1 MPTDRETIKAMIR
14 EDRERRRKYFRVYD
28 PVRGD
33 PQGEV
38 VPRSKFEIDGVE
50 YNVPTE
56 MLSDPFVK
64 AFVRYKGASGL
75 LKATGQYDTEENR
88 HLVTENL
95 MNLRLKYDFEFTAAT
110 TIKIQDKETKRAI
123 PLILNE
129 GQRILVGEYERQ
141 RLAGVPIRVL
151 LVKAR
156 QWGGST
162 ATQCYMYWLQ
172 RYWFENWHSCIVAL
186 DQTQAVNIRTM
197 YKNLIAKLPRW
208 SDPVSFKRF
217 EGTELIRIM
226 PERGC
231 RVQIGSAQK
240 PDALRSFD
248 FSLVHMSEVG
258 LWKDT
263 KEARGDDVAMAL
275 YSTVPDVQGT
285 MIVME
290 STAKGVGNYFHRQY
304 LAALDNKKS
313 GTIGIRP
320 VFVAWFVDA
329 RYTRHY
335 LDRYPSTAAFVE
347 TWTDYNWH
355 QWNVQ
360 GATLDGIFWYNHF
373 KKSHHWTDFQ
383 MKSEYPGSAEEAF
396 QTKSGRY
403 FTDDLLSWLHKNV
416 KEPKFIGDIRGDA
429 TVGEKI
435 MDNVR
440 LYPNDA
446 LQTEVLKIW
455 IHPTDNNVEGKK
467 VKNRFVV
474 TVDVGGRGHRADWS
488 VISVFDRISM
498 AGEFGALERAA
509 LWRGHVDPDLLAY
522 KAAQIAH
529 YYDDALL
536 VIESNTYETKN
547 KKSDDAAVSEGDHT
561 YTVLDT
567 LAGIYENLYRRR
579 TAPDNT
585 KDKPTRHIG
594 WHMNKQTKYLAY
606 DDYTV
611 RIREGD
617 YMEYSQDAADEAMWL
632 MNAPGGK
639 IEAMEGTHDDIQD
652 TTAVGCYIAFGGM
665 EPVKI
670 IEDAPRRTPSVRH
683 THTGGESTF

>member
-1 MPTDRETIKAMIR
+1 MTVDREKIKAMLR
-14 EDRERRRKYFRVYD
+14 EDKERRNKYFRTYD
-28 PVRGD
+28 PIRGD
-33 PQGEV
+33 SLGEV
-38 VPRSKFEIDGVE
+38 VPRSPFVIDGKE
-50 YNVPTE
+50 YFVPNE
-56 MLSDPFVK
+56 MLTDPFVK
-64 AFVRYKGASGL
+64 AYIKYKGASGL
-75 LKATGQYDTEENR
+75 LQATGQYDNEDNR
-88 HLVTENL
+88 RVVQENL
-95 MNLRLKYDFEFTAAT
+95 INLRFKYDFEFCCAAT
-110 TIKIQDKETKRAI
+110 LKIQDKETKQMI
-123 PLILNE
+123 TFVLNE
-129 GQRILVGEYERQ
+129 GQRILIGEYERQ

-197 YKNLIAKLPRW
+197 YKNLIAKLPQW

-217 EGTELIRIM
+217 EGTELIRII

-263 KEARGDDVAMAL
+263 QEAKGDDVAMAL
-275 YSTVPDVQGT
+275 YSTVPDVPGT

-313 GTIGIRP
+313 GTTGIRP
-320 VFVAWFVDA
+320 VFVSWFVDV
-329 RYTRHY
+329 RYTRRY
-335 LDRYPSTAAFVE
+335 LNRYQSTEDFVS
-347 TWTDYNWH
+347 TWTDYNWW
-355 QWNVQ
+355 QWEQ

-383 MKSEYPGSAEEAF
+383 MKSEYPTTAEEAF

-403 FTDDLLSWLHKNV
+403 FTDDLLSWLSKNIRQ
-416 KEPKFIGDIRGDA
+416 PKFIGDIRGDA

-435 MDNVR
+435 MDNVK
-440 LYPNDA
+440 LYPNDS

-455 IHPTDNNVEGKK
+455 IYPDDNRPEGKK
-467 VKNRFVV
+467 VKNRFLV
-474 TVDVGGRGHRADWS
+474 TVDVGGRGYRADWS

-536 VIESNTYETKN
+536 VIESNTYESKN

-567 LAGIYENLYRRR
+567 LGGIYENLYRRR
-579 TAPDNT
+579 TAPDN
-585 KDKPTRHIG
+585 KDDKATRHIG

-670 IEDAPRRTPSVRH
+670 IEDAPRRTSSV
-683 THTGGESTF
+683 THAKTGGESQF

>member
-1 MPTDRETIKAMIR
+1 MTAGKANIKEMLRI
-14 EDRERRRKYFRVYD
+14 DRERRKKYFRTYD

-33 PQGEV
+33 ELGEV
-38 VPRSKFEIDGVE
+38 VPRSQFKIDGE
-50 YNVPTE
+50 DYWVPDE
-56 MLSDPFVK
+56 MLRDDFVK
-64 AFVRYKGASGL
+64 AYIKYKSASAL
-75 LKATGQYDTEENR
+75 LVATGQYDNEENR
-88 HLVTENL
+88 RLIVEHL
-95 MNLRLKYDFEFTAAT
+95 MALRLKYDFEFVAAT
-110 TIKIQDKETKRAI
+110 TIKIQDKETKRPI

-129 GQRILVGEYERQ
+129 GQRILIGEYERQ

-172 RYWFENWHSCIVAL
+172 RYWYENWHSCIVAL

-197 YKNLIAKLPRW
+197 YKNLIAKLPPW

-263 KEARGDDVAMAL
+263 QEARGDDVAMAL
-275 YSTVPDVQGT
+275 YSTVPDVPGT

-304 LAALDNKKS
+304 LAALDNKKT

-320 VFVAWFVDA
+320 VFVAWYVDV
-329 RYTRHY
+329 RYTRKY
-335 LDRYPSTAAFVE
+335 TARYQSAAKFVE
-347 TWTDYNWH
+347 TWSDYNWW
-355 QWNVQ
+355 QWEQ
-360 GATLDGIFWYNHF
+360 GATMDGIFWYNHF
-373 KKSHHWTDFQ
+373 KKAHHWTDFQ
-383 MKSEYPGSAEEAF
+383 MKSEYPTTAEEAF

-403 FTDDLLSWLHKNV
+403 FTDDLLSWLHKNIRNPQFV
-416 KEPKFIGDIRGDA
+416 GDIRGDA

-435 MDNVR
+435 MENVR
-440 LYPNDA
+440 LYPMDA
-446 LQTEVLKIW
+446 QTEVLKIW
-455 IHPTDNNVEGKK
+455 IYPTDNAPAGKK
-467 VKNRFVV
+467 VKNRFLV

-529 YYDDALL
+529 FYDDALL

-567 LAGIYENLYRRR
+567 LSGIYENLYRRR
-579 TAPDNT
+579 TTPDNT
-585 KDKPTRHIG
+585 RDKATRHIG

-632 MNAPGGK
+632 MNAPGGR

-652 TTAVGCYIAFGGM
+652 TTAVGNYIAFGGM

-670 IEDAPRRTPSVRH
+670 IEDAPRRTSSVNH
-683 THTGGESTF
+683 AYTGGESTF

>member
-1 MPTDRETIKAMIR
+1 MSIDREKIKAMLR
-14 EDRERRRKYFRVYD
+14 QDKERRQKYFRTYD
-28 PVRGD
+28 PIRGD
-33 PQGEV
+33 ELGEV
-38 VPRSKFEIDGVE
+38 VPRSPFSIDGTE
-50 YNVPTE
+50 YWVPTE
-56 MLSDPFVK
+56 MLSDDFVK
-64 AFVRYKGASGL
+64 AYIKYKGASEL
-75 LKATGQYDTEENR
+75 LRVTGQYDTEENR
-88 HLVTENL
+88 RLIVEHL
-95 MNLRLKYDFEFTAAT
+95 MALRLKYDFEFVAAT
-110 TIKIQDKETKRAI
+110 TIKIQDKETKKPI

-129 GQRILVGEYERQ
+129 GQRILIGEYERQ

-197 YKNLIAKLPRW
+197 YKNLIAKLPPW

-263 KEARGDDVAMAL
+263 QEARGDDVAMAL
-275 YSTVPDVQGT
+275 YSTVPDVPGT

-320 VFVAWFVDA
+320 VFVAWYVDI
-329 RYTRHY
+329 RYTRRY
-335 LDRYPSTAAFVE
+335 LDRYPSTEKFVE
-347 TWTDYNWH
+347 TWSDYNWW
-355 QWNVQ
+355 QWEQ

-373 KKSHHWTDFQ
+373 KKAHHWTDFQ
-383 MKSEYPGSAEEAF
+383 MKSEYPTTAEEAF

-403 FTDDLLSWLHKNV
+403 FTDDLLSWLHRNIRN
-416 KEPKFIGDIRGDA
+416 PKFVGDIRGDA

-435 MDNVR
+435 MENVK
-440 LYPNDA
+440 LYPMDA
-446 LQTEVLKIW
+446 LTEVLKIW
-455 IHPTDNNVEGKK
+455 IYPTDNAPSGKK
-467 VKNRFVV
+467 VKNRFLV

-579 TAPDNT
+579 TTPDNT
-585 KDKPTRHIG
+585 RDKATRHIG

-632 MNAPGGK
+632 MNAPGGR

-652 TTAVGCYIAFGGM
+652 TTAVGNYIAFGGM

-670 IEDAPRRTPSVRH
+670 LEDAPRRTPSVKH
-683 THTGGESTF
+683 SFTGGESSF

>member
-1 MPTDRETIKAMIR
+1 MIR
-14 EDRERRRKYFRVYD
+14 EDKARRNKYFRTYD
-28 PVRGD
+28 PIRGD
-33 PQGEV
+33 ESGEV
-38 VPRSKFEIDGVE
+38 VPRTKLTIAGQDYF
-50 YNVPTE
+50 VPSE
-56 MLSDPFVK
+56 MMSDPFVK
-64 AFVRYKGASGL
+64 AYIKYGGASGL
-75 LKATGQYDTEENR
+75 LRATGQYDTEENR
-88 HLVTENL
+88 QAVTENL
-95 MNLRLKYDFEFTAAT
+95 FTLRLKYDFEFTAAA
-110 TIKIQDKETKRAI
+110 TIKIQDKETKRPI

-208 SDPVSFKRF
+208 SDPITFKRF
-217 EGTELIRIM
+217 EGTELIRII

-263 KEARGDDVAMAL
+263 QEAKGDDVAMAL
-275 YSTVPDVQGT
+275 YSTVPDVPGT

-313 GTIGIRP
+313 GTVGIRP
-320 VFVAWFVDA
+320 VFVAWYVDV
-329 RYTRHY
+329 RYTKRY
-335 LDRYPSTAAFVE
+335 LDRYQNTEQFVS
-347 TWTDYNWH
+347 TWTEYNWW
-355 QWNVQ
+355 QWER
-360 GATLDGIFWYNHF
+360 GATLDGIFWYNNF
-373 KKSHHWTDFQ
+373 KKAHHWTDFQ
-383 MKSEYPGSAEEAF
+383 MKSEYPTTAEEAF

-403 FTDDLLSWLHKNV
+403 FTDDLLSWLHKFI
-416 KEPKFIGDIRGDA
+416 KQPKFIGDIRGDA
-429 TVGEKI
+429 TVGEGV
-435 MDNVR
+435 MDNVK
-440 LYPNDA
+440 LYPNDS
-446 LQTEVLKIW
+446 LQSEVLKIW
-455 IHPTDNNVEGKK
+455 IYPEDNSPDGKI
-467 VKNRFVV
+467 VKNRFIV
-474 TVDVGGRGHRADWS
+474 TVDVGGRGYRADWS

-536 VIESNTYETKN
+536 VIESNTYDTKN

-561 YTVLDT
+561 FTVLDT
-567 LAGIYENLYRRR
+567 LGDIYDNLYRRR
-579 TAPDNT
+579 TAPDKP
-585 KDKPTRHIG
+585 KDRALNKIG
-594 WHMNKQTKYLAY
+594 WHMNKQTKYQAY

-611 RIREGD
+611 RLREGD

-652 TTAVGCYIAFGGM
+652 TTAVACYISFGSM
-665 EPVKI
+665 PAVKI
-670 IEDAPRRTPSVRH
+670 IEDAPRRTSSVKH
-683 THTGGESTF
+683 SGGGESTF

>member
-1 MPTDRETIKAMIR
+1 MISNPDIKAMLR
-14 EDRERRRKYFRVYD
+14 EDKVRRNKYFRTYD
-28 PVRGD
+28 PIRGD
-33 PQGEV
+33 TLGEV
-38 VPRSKFEIDGVE
+38 VPRSKLAIAGKE
-50 YNVPTE
+50 YYVPTE

-64 AFVRYKGASGL
+64 AYLKYGGESEL
-75 LKATGQYDTEENR
+75 LRATGQYDTEENR
-88 HLVTENL
+88 KAVTENL
-95 MNLRLKYDFEFTAAT
+95 FTLRLKYDFEFTAAS
-110 TIKIQDKETKRAI
+110 TIKIQDKETKRPI

-162 ATQCYMYWLQ
+162 ATQCYMFWLQ
-172 RYWFENWHSCIVAL
+172 RYWYDNWHSCIVAL

-217 EGTELIRIM
+217 EGTELIRII

-231 RVQIGSAQK
+231 RVQIGSAQR

-263 KEARGDDVAMAL
+263 QEAKGDDVAMAL
-275 YSTVPDVQGT
+275 YSTVPDVAGT

-313 GTIGIRP
+313 KRIGIQP
-320 VFVAWFVDA
+320 VFVAWYVDV
-329 RYTRHY
+329 RYTKRY
-335 LDRYPSTAAFVE
+335 FDRYSSTEDFVS
-347 TWTDYNWH
+347 TWTEYNWW
-355 QWNVQ
+355 QWEQ
-360 GATLDGIFWYNHF
+360 GATLDGIYWYNNF
-373 KKSHHWTDFQ
+373 KKAHHWTDFQ
-383 MKSEYPGSAEEAF
+383 MKSEYPTTAEEAF

-403 FTDDLLSWLHKNV
+403 FTDDLLSWLKANV
-416 KEPKFIGDIRGDA
+416 REPKFIGDIRGDS
-429 TVGEKI
+429 TVGEGV
-435 MDNVR
+435 MENVR
-440 LYPNDA
+440 LYPNDS
-446 LQTEVLKIW
+446 LQSEVLKIW
-455 IHPTDNNVEGKK
+455 IHPTDNAPIDGKK
-467 VKNRFVV
+467 VKNRFLV
-474 TVDVGGRGHRADWS
+474 TVDVGGRGYRADWS

-536 VIESNTYETKN
+536 VIESNTYDTKN

-567 LAGIYENLYRRR
+567 LGGIYDNLYRRR
-579 TAPDNT
+579 TTPDNARE
-585 KDKPTRHIG
+585 KETRRIG
-594 WHMNKQTKYLAY
+594 WHMNKQTKYMAY

-611 RIREGD
+611 RLREGE

-639 IEAMEGTHDDIQD
+639 IEAMEGTHDDVQD
-652 TTAVGCYIAFGGM
+652 TTAVGNYVAFNKM

-670 IEDAPRRTPSVRH
+670 IEDTPKRVSSRARTRN
-683 THTGGESTF
+683 GGESTF

>member
-1 MPTDRETIKAMIR
+1 MTADKGKIKEMLRI
-14 EDRERRRKYFRVYD
+14 DRERRQKYFRTYD
-28 PVRGD
+28 PIRGD
-33 PQGEV
+33 ELGEV
-38 VPRSKFEIDGVE
+38 VPRSKFKIEDNE
-50 YNVPTE
+50 YWVPNE
-56 MLSDPFVK
+56 MLTDPFVK
-64 AFVRYKGASGL
+64 AYLKYKTPSGL
-75 LKATGQYDTEENR
+75 LVATGQYDNEENR
-88 HLVTENL
+88 KLILEHL
-95 MNLRLKYDFEFTAAT
+95 MNLRLKYDFEFVAAS
-110 TIKIQDKETKRAI
+110 TIKIQDKETKRPI

-129 GQRILVGEYERQ
+129 GQRILIGEYERQ
-141 RLAGVPIRVL
+141 RLSGVPIRVL

-172 RYWFENWHSCIVAL
+172 RYWYENWHSCIVAL

-197 YKNLIAKLPRW
+197 YKNLISKLPAW

-263 KEARGDDVAMAL
+263 QEARGDDVAMAL
-275 YSTVPDVQGT
+275 YSTVPDVPGT

-320 VFVAWFVDA
+320 VFVAWYVDA
-329 RYTRHY
+329 RYTRKY
-335 LDRYPSTAAFVE
+335 STRYQNAQKFIE
-347 TWTDYNWH
+347 TWTDYNWW
-355 QWNVQ
+355 QWEQ
-360 GATLDGIFWYNHF
+360 GATMDGIFWYNHF

-383 MKSEYPGSAEEAF
+383 MKSEYPTTAEEAF

-403 FTDDLLSWLHKNV
+403 FTDDLLSWLHKNIRN
-416 KEPKFIGDIRGDA
+416 PKFVGDIRGDA

-435 MDNVR
+435 MENVR
-440 LYPNDA
+440 LYPMDA
-446 LQTEVLKIW
+446 QTEVLKIW
-455 IHPTDNNVEGKK
+455 IQPTDNAPAGKK
-467 VKNRFVV
+467 VKNRFLV

-488 VISVFDRISM
+488 VISVFDRITM

-547 KKSDDAAVSEGDHT
+547 RKSDDAAVSEGDHT

-567 LAGIYENLYRRR
+567 LGNIYENLYKRR
-579 TAPDNT
+579 TTPDNT
-585 KDKPTRHIG
+585 RDKATRHYG
-594 WHMNKQTKYLAY
+594 WHMNKQTKYMAY

-632 MNAPGGK
+632 MNAPGGR

-670 IEDAPRRTPSVRH
+670 LEDAPRRTSSVNH
-683 THTGGESTF
+683 SHTGGESTF

>member
-1 MPTDRETIKAMIR
+1 MTVDSIDIKEMLR
-14 EDRERRRKYFRVYD
+14 KDKERRSKYFRIYD
-28 PVRGD
+28 PVKGD
-33 PQGEV
+33 ESGEV
-38 VPRSKFEIDGVE
+38 TARSKFTIDGVE
-50 YNVPTE
+50 YWVPDE
-56 MLSDPFVK
+56 MLKDQFVK
-64 AFVRYKGASGL
+64 AFIRYRGASGL

-88 HLVTENL
+88 NLVISNL
-95 MNLRLKYDFEFTAAT
+95 FNLRLKYDFEFCAAT
-110 TIKIQDKETKRAI
+110 TIKIQDKETKKPI

-129 GQRILVGEYERQ
+129 GQRILIGEYERQ
-141 RLAGVPIRVL
+141 RTSGVPIRVL

-172 RYWFENWHSCIVAL
+172 RYWYENWHSCIVAL

-197 YKNLIAKLPRW
+197 YKNLIAKLPGW
-208 SDPVSFKRF
+208 SDPITFKRF
-217 EGTELIRIM
+217 EGTELIRII

-263 KEARGDDVAMAL
+263 QEAKGDDVAMAL
-275 YSTVPDVQGT
+275 YSTVPDVPGT

-320 VFVAWFVDA
+320 VFVAWYVDA
-329 RYTRHY
+329 RYTRDY
-335 LDRYPSTAAFVE
+335 LYRYKSTAAFIE
-347 TWTDYNWH
+347 TWTDYNWW
-355 QWNVQ
+355 QWEQ

-373 KKSHHWTDFQ
+373 KKAHHWTDFQ
-383 MKSEYPGSAEEAF
+383 MKSEYPTTAEEAF

-403 FTDDLLSWLHKNV
+403 FTDDLLAWLHKNV
-416 KEPKFIGDIRGDA
+416 RAPKFVGDIRGDA
-429 TVGEKI
+429 TVGEKV
-435 MDNVR
+435 MENVR

-446 LQTEVLKIW
+446 LEEVLKIW
-455 IHPTDNNVEGKK
+455 IYPDENNPQGKK
-467 VKNRFVV
+467 VKNRFLV

-536 VIESNTYETKN
+536 VIESNTYDTKH

-567 LAGIYENLYRRR
+567 LGGIYGNLYRRR
-579 TAPDNT
+579 TSPDNT
-585 KDKPTRHIG
+585 RDKETRHIG
-594 WHMNKQTKYLAY
+594 WHMNKQTKYMAY

-665 EPVKI
+665 DPVKI
-670 IEDAPRRTPSVRH
+670 LEDAPRRTSSV
-683 THTGGESTF
+683 THSHSGGESTF

>member
-1 MPTDRETIKAMIR
+1 MQSNPDIKAMLR
-14 EDRERRRKYFRVYD
+14 EDKVRRNKYFRTYD
-28 PVRGD
+28 PIRGD
-33 PQGEV
+33 EQGEV
-38 VPRSKFEIDGVE
+38 VPREKLTIAGQE
-50 YNVPTE
+50 YNVPCE
-56 MLSDPFVK
+56 MMQDPFVK
-64 AFVRYKGASGL
+64 AYLKHDGASGL
-75 LKATGQYDTEENR
+75 LRATGQYDTDENR
-88 HLVTENL
+88 NAVVENL
-95 MNLRLKYDFEFTAAT
+95 FNLRLKYDFEFCAAA
-110 TIKIQDKETKRAI
+110 TIKIQDKETKKSI

-172 RYWFENWHSCIVAL
+172 RYWFESWHSCIVAL

-197 YKNLIAKLPRW
+197 YKNLIAKLPGW
-208 SDPVSFKRF
+208 SDPISFKRF
-217 EGTELIRIM
+217 EGTELIRII
-226 PERGC
+226 PERNC
-231 RVQIGSAQK
+231 RVQIGSAQR

-263 KEARGDDVAMAL
+263 QEAKGDDVAMAL
-275 YSTVPDVQGT
+275 YSTVPDVPGT

-313 GTIGIRP
+313 GTNGIRP
-320 VFVAWFVDA
+320 VFVAWYVDA
-329 RYTRHY
+329 RYTK
-335 LDRYPSTAAFVE
+335 RYFDKYRNTEDFVS
-347 TWTDYNWH
+347 TWTEYNWW
-355 QWNVQ
+355 QWEQ
-360 GATLDGIFWYNHF
+360 GATLDGIYWYNNF
-373 KKSHHWTDFQ
+373 KKAHHWTDFQ
-383 MKSEYPGSAEEAF
+383 MKSEYPTTAEEAF

-403 FTDDLLSWLHKNV
+403 FTDDLLAWLKHNV
-416 KEPKFIGDIRGDA
+416 RQPKFVGDIRGDA
-429 TVGEKI
+429 TIGDKVME
-435 MDNVR
+435 NVK

-446 LQTEVLKIW
+446 LQSEVLKIW
-455 IHPTDNNVEGKK
+455 IHPQDNAPDGKV
-467 VKNRFVV
+467 VKNRFLV
-474 TVDVGGRGHRADWS
+474 TVDVGGRGYRADWS

-536 VIESNTYETKN
+536 VIESNTYDTKN

-561 YTVLDT
+561 FTVLDT
-567 LAGIYENLYRRR
+567 LGNIYDNLYRRR
-579 TAPDNT
+579 TAPD
-585 KDKPTRHIG
+585 KPQDRALNKIG
-594 WHMNKQTKYLAY
+594 WHMNKQTKYMAY

-665 EPVKI
+665 QPVKI
-670 IEDAPRRTPSVRH
+670 VEDARKRTSSVARSNS
-683 THTGGESTF
+683 GGESTF

>member
-1 MPTDRETIKAMIR
+1 MTAADHDIKEMLR
-14 EDRERRRKYFRVYD
+14 TDRERRNLYFRTYD

-33 PQGEV
+33 EAGEV
-38 VPRSKFEIDGVE
+38 VSRSPLDIDGQTF
-50 YNVPTE
+50 YVPDE
-56 MLSDPFVK
+56 MLRDDFVK
-64 AFVRYKGASGL
+64 GYVRYKGASGL
-75 LKATGQYDTEENR
+75 LRASGQFDTPENR
-88 HLVTENL
+88 RSVVERIWD
-95 MNLRLKYDFEFTAAT
+95 LRLKYDFEFCARM
-110 TIKIQDKETKRAI
+110 TIEIQDKETKRLI
-123 PLILNE
+123 PLILNK
-129 GQRILVGEYERQ
+129 GQRILIAEYERQ

-162 ATQCYMYWLQ
+162 VTQCYMYWLQ
-172 RYWFENWHSCIVAL
+172 RYWYENWHSCIVAL
-186 DQTQAVNIRTM
+186 DQTQAINIRTM
-197 YKNLIAKLPRW
+197 YKTLVNNIPDWAGRIH
-208 SDPVSFKRF
+208 FKRF
-217 EGTELIRIM
+217 EGTELIRII

-231 RVQIGSAQK
+231 KIQIGSSQK

-248 FSLVHMSEVG
+248 FSLVHLSEVG

-263 KEARGDDVAMAL
+263 KESTGEGLAMAVT
-275 YSTVPDVQGT
+275 STVPDAPGT
-285 MIVME
+285 MVVME

-304 LAALDNKKS
+304 LAALDNKRNQVR
-313 GTIGIRP
+313 GMIP
-320 VFVAWFVDA
+320 VFVGWYVDV
-329 RYTRHY
+329 RYTRSY
-335 LDRYPSTAAFVE
+335 AKRYPSAEKFVS
-347 TWTDYNWH
+347 TWTDYNWW
-355 QWNVQ
+355 QWEQ
-360 GATLDGIFWYNHF
+360 GATMDGIYWYNNF
-373 KKSHHWTDFQ
+373 KKSQHWNDFQ
-383 MKSEYPGSAEEAF
+383 MKSEYPTTAEEAF

-403 FTDDLLSWLHKNV
+403 FSDDLLAWLRKNV
-416 KEPKFIGDIRGDA
+416 RAPKFIGDIRGDA
-429 TVGEKI
+429 TVGKGV

-446 LQTEVLKIW
+446 LTEVLKIW
-455 IHPTDNNVEGKK
+455 IHPEDNNPPGMK

-474 TVDVGGRGHRADWS
+474 TVDVGGRSNKADWS
-488 VISVFDRISM
+488 VISVFDRLSM
-498 AGEFGALERAA
+498 AQEFGALERAA

-529 YYDDALL
+529 YYGDALL

-561 YTVLDT
+561 YTVLDV
-567 LAGIYENLYRRR
+567 LGEIYKNLYRRR
-579 TAPDNT
+579 TAPDN
-585 KDKPTRHIG
+585 KDDKATRHIG
-594 WHMNKQTKYLAY
+594 WHMNKQTKYQAY

-652 TTAVGCYIAFGGM
+652 TTAVGNYIAFGGM

-670 IEDAPRRTPSVRH
+670 IEDAPRRAPSVKHSR
-683 THTGGESTF
+683 TGGESTF

>member
-1 MPTDRETIKAMIR
+1 MSTDREKIKEMLR
-14 EDRERRRKYFRVYD
+14 VDKERRKKYFRTYD
-28 PVRGD
+28 PIRGD
-33 PQGEV
+33 ELGEV
-38 VPRSKFEIDGVE
+38 VPRSPFSIDGTE
-50 YNVPTE
+50 YWVPTE
-56 MLSDPFVK
+56 MLSDDFVK
-64 AFVRYKGASGL
+64 AYIKYKGASGL
-75 LKATGQYDTEENR
+75 LRATGQYDTEENR
-88 HLVTENL
+88 RLIVGNL
-95 MNLRLKYDFEFTAAT
+95 MTLRLKYDFEFVAAS
-110 TIKIQDKETKRAI
+110 TIKIQDKETKKPI

-129 GQRILVGEYERQ
+129 GQRILIGEYERQ

-197 YKNLIAKLPRW
+197 YKNLIAKLPAW

-263 KEARGDDVAMAL
+263 QEARGDDVAMAL
-275 YSTVPDVQGT
+275 YSTVPDVPGT

-320 VFVAWFVDA
+320 VFVAWYVDI
-329 RYTRHY
+329 RYTRRY
-335 LDRYPSTAAFVE
+335 LDRYPSTEKFVE
-347 TWTDYNWH
+347 TWTDYNWW
-355 QWNVQ
+355 QWEQ
-360 GATLDGIFWYNHF
+360 GATLDGIYWYNHF
-373 KKSHHWTDFQ
+373 KKAHHWTDFQ
-383 MKSEYPGSAEEAF
+383 MKSEYPTTAEEAF

-403 FTDDLLSWLHKNV
+403 FTDDLLSWLHRNIRN
-416 KEPKFIGDIRGDA
+416 PKFTGDIRGDA

-435 MDNVR
+435 MENVK
-440 LYPNDA
+440 LYPMDA
-446 LQTEVLKIW
+446 LTEVLKIW
-455 IHPTDNNVEGKK
+455 IYPTDNAPSGKK
-467 VKNRFVV
+467 VKNRFLV

-498 AGEFGALERAA
+498 AGEYGALERAA

-547 KKSDDAAVSEGDHT
+547 RKSDDAAVSEGDHT

-579 TAPDNT
+579 TTPDNT
-585 KDKPTRHIG
+585 RDKETRHIG

-632 MNAPGGK
+632 MNAPGGR

-652 TTAVGCYIAFGGM
+652 TTAVGNYIAFGGM
-665 EPVKI
+665 DPVKI
-670 IEDAPRRTPSVRH
+670 LEDAPRRTSSVKH
-683 THTGGESTF
+683 SFTGGESSF

>member
-1 MPTDRETIKAMIR
+1 MMADRPKIKEMIR
-14 EDRERRRKYFRVYD
+14 VDRERRKKYFRTYD
-28 PVRGD
+28 PIHGD
-33 PQGEV
+33 ELGEV
-38 VPRSKFEIDGVE
+38 VPRSRFTIDGTE
-50 YNVPTE
+50 YWVPTE

-64 AFVRYKGASGL
+64 AYIKYKTPSRL
-75 LKATGQYDTEENR
+75 LVATGQYDNEENR
-88 HLVTENL
+88 KLVLEHLMT
-95 MNLRLKYDFEFTAAT
+95 LRLKYDFEFVAAS
-110 TIKIQDKETKRAI
+110 TIKIQDKETKRPI

-129 GQRILVGEYERQ
+129 GQRILIGEYERQ

-172 RYWFENWHSCIVAL
+172 RYWYENWHSCIVAL

-197 YKNLIAKLPRW
+197 YKNLISKLPPW

-263 KEARGDDVAMAL
+263 QEARGDDVAMAL
-275 YSTVPDVQGT
+275 YSTVPDVPGT

-320 VFVAWFVDA
+320 VFVAWYVDA
-329 RYTRHY
+329 RYTRKY
-335 LDRYPSTAAFVE
+335 LDRYQSTEKFVE
-347 TWTDYNWH
+347 TWTDYNWW
-355 QWNVQ
+355 QWEQ
-360 GATLDGIFWYNHF
+360 GATMDGIFWYNHF
-373 KKSHHWTDFQ
+373 KKAHHWTDFQ
-383 MKSEYPGSAEEAF
+383 MKSEYPTTAEEAF

-403 FTDDLLSWLHKNV
+403 FTDDLLSWLHKNIRN
-416 KEPKFIGDIRGDA
+416 PKFVGDIRGDA

-435 MDNVR
+435 MENVK
-440 LYPNDA
+440 LYPIDA
-446 LQTEVLKIW
+446 QTEVLKIW
-455 IHPTDNNVEGKK
+455 IYPTDGALAGKRI
-467 VKNRFVV
+467 KNRFLV

-488 VISVFDRISM
+488 VISVFDRITM

-536 VIESNTYETKN
+536 VIESNTYETRN

-567 LAGIYENLYRRR
+567 LGGIYENLYRRR
-579 TAPDNT
+579 TNPDNT
-585 KDKPTRHIG
+585 RDKETRHIG

-670 IEDAPRRTPSVRH
+670 LEDAPRRTSSV
-683 THTGGESTF
+683 THSRTGGESTF

>member
-1 MPTDRETIKAMIR
+1 MRINPDIKAMLR
-14 EDRERRRKYFRVYD
+14 EDKARRNKYFRVYD
-28 PVRGD
+28 PIRGD
-33 PQGEV
+33 KDGEV
-38 VPRSKFEIDGVE
+38 VPRSALVIEGQE
-50 YNVPTE
+50 YYVPDE
-56 MLSDPFVK
+56 MLKDPFVK
-64 AFVRYKGASGL
+64 AYFKYGGPSGL
-75 LKATGQYDTEENR
+75 LQATGQYDTEQNR
-88 HLVTENL
+88 NAVTEHL
-95 MNLRLKYDFEFTAAT
+95 FTLRLKYDFEFTAAS
-110 TIKIQDKETKRAI
+110 TIKIQDKETKTPI

-129 GQRILVGEYERQ
+129 GQRILIGEYERQ

-197 YKNLIAKLPRW
+197 YKNLISKLPRW
-208 SDPVSFKRF
+208 SNPVSFKRF
-217 EGTELIRIM
+217 EGTELIRYM

-263 KEARGDDVAMAL
+263 KEAKGDDVAMAL

-313 GTIGIRP
+313 GTNGIRP

-329 RYTRHY
+329 RYTKDYFPRFGN
-335 LDRYPSTAAFVE
+335 TEEFVK
-347 TWTDYNWH
+347 TWSEYNWW
-355 QWNVQ
+355 QWDQ
-360 GATLDGIFWYNHF
+360 GATLAGIYWYNIT
-373 KKSHHWTDFQ
+373 KRGHHWTDFQ
-383 MKSEYPGSAEEAF
+383 MKSEYPTTAEEAF

-403 FTDDLLSWLHKNV
+403 FTDDLLSWLRQNV
-416 KEPKFIGDIRGDA
+416 RAPKFIGDIRGDA
-429 TVGEKI
+429 TVGEKV
-435 MDNVR
+435 MENVK

-446 LQTEVLKIW
+446 LQSEVLKIW
-455 IHPTDNNVEGKK
+455 IHPSDNSPAGMK
-467 VKNRFVV
+467 VKNRFLV
-474 TVDVGGRGHRADWS
+474 TVDVGGRGLKADWS

-536 VIESNTYETKN
+536 VIESNTYDTKN

-561 YTVLDT
+561 FTVLDT
-567 LAGIYENLYRRR
+567 LGNIYDNLYRRR
-579 TAPDNT
+579 TAPD
-585 KDKPTRHIG
+585 KPQDKELRKIG
-594 WHMNKQTKYLAY
+594 WHMNKQTKYMAY

-611 RIREGD
+611 RLREGD

-652 TTAVGCYIAFGGM
+652 TVAVACYISFGSM

-670 IEDAPRRTPSVRH
+670 TEDTPRRTSSVSNSS
-683 THTGGESTF
+683 TGGESTF

>member
-1 MPTDRETIKAMIR
+1 MILDRTDIKEIKR
-14 EDRERRRKYFRVYD
+14 IDRERSSRYFRMYD
-28 PVRGD
+28 PLLGD
-33 PQGEV
+33 STGEV
-38 VPRSKFEIDGVE
+38 TPRTQFTIGERTYWVPE
-50 YNVPTE
+50 E
-56 MLSDPFVK
+56 MMGDPFVK
-64 AFVRYKGASGL
+64 AYKKYETPSAL
-75 LKATGQYDTEENR
+75 LLATGQYDTEENR
-88 HLVTENL
+88 ALILDNL
-95 MNLRLKYDFEFTAAT
+95 MNLRLKYDFEFCAAA
-110 TIKIQDKETKRAI
+110 TIKIQDKETKQMI
-123 PLILNE
+123 PFILNE
-129 GQRILVGEYERQ
+129 GQRILIGEYERQ
-141 RLAGVPIRVL
+141 RLAGLPIRVL

-231 RVQIGSAQK
+231 RVQIGSATK

-263 KEARGDDVAMAL
+263 QEARGDDVAMAL
-275 YSTVPDVQGT
+275 YSTVPDVPGT

-313 GTIGIRP
+313 GTSGIQP
-320 VFVAWFVDA
+320 VFVAWCVDI
-329 RYTRHY
+329 RYTKSFRK
-335 LDRYPSTAAFVE
+335 RYRSVAEFTK
-347 TWTDYNWH
+347 TWTEYNWW
-355 QWNVQ
+355 QFEQ
-360 GATLDGIFWYNHF
+360 GATLDGIFWYNNF

-383 MKSEYPGSAEEAF
+383 MKSEYPTTAEEAF

-403 FTDDLLSWLHKNV
+403 FTDDLLSWLHKYIR
-416 KEPKFIGDIRGDA
+416 KPKFIGDIRGDA
-429 TVGEKI
+429 TVGEGV
-435 MDNVR
+435 MDNVK
-440 LYPNDA
+440 LYPNDS
-446 LQTEVLKIW
+446 LQSEVLKIW
-455 IHPTDNNVEGKK
+455 IYPSDNEQPGKK
-467 VKNRFVV
+467 VKNRFLV

-536 VIESNTYETKN
+536 VIESNTYDTKN
-547 KKSDDAAVSEGDHT
+547 KKSNDAAVSEGDHT

-567 LAGIYENLYRRR
+567 LGGIYENLYRRR

-585 KDKPTRHIG
+585 RDKETRHIG
-594 WHMNKQTKYLAY
+594 WHMNKQTKYMAY

-611 RIREGD
+611 RLREGD

-652 TTAVGCYIAFGGM
+652 TTAVGCYIAFGSM
-665 EPVKI
+665 PAVKI
-670 IEDAPRRTPSVRH
+670 IEDAPRRTSSV
-683 THTGGESTF
+683 THSTGGESSF

>member
-1 MPTDRETIKAMIR
+1 MIANPDIKAMLL
-14 EDRERRRKYFRVYD
+14 EDRERKKRYFREYD
-28 PVRGD
+28 PVVGD
-33 PQGEV
+33 DQSEV
-38 VPRSKFEIDGVE
+38 VPREKLVIAGQPFW
-50 YNVPTE
+50 VPKE
-56 MLSDPFVK
+56 MLEDPFVK
-64 AFVRYKGASGL
+64 AYIKYKNEAEL
-75 LKATGQYDTEENR
+75 LKATGQEDTPHNR
-88 HLVTENL
+88 KLVIENL
-95 MNLRLKYDFEFTAAT
+95 FSLRLKYDFEFCAAT
-110 TIKIQDKETKRAI
+110 TIKIQDKETKLPI

-129 GQRILVGEYERQ
+129 GQRILIREYERQ
-141 RLAGVPIRVL
+141 RLAGLPIRVL

-172 RYWFENWHSCIVAL
+172 RYWFMAWHSCIVAL

-197 YKNLIAKLPRW
+197 YKNLIAKLPKW
-208 SDPVSFKRF
+208 SNPISFKRF
-217 EGTELIRIM
+217 EGTELIRII

-231 RVQIGSAQK
+231 RIQIGSAQR

-263 KEARGDDVAMAL
+263 KEAKGDDVAMAL
-275 YSTVPDVQGT
+275 YSTVPNVPGT

-304 LAALDNKKS
+304 LAALDNKKT
-313 GTIGIRP
+313 GTNGIRP
-320 VFVAWFVDA
+320 VFVAWYVDK
-329 RYTRHY
+329 RYTKKVFS
-335 LDRYPSTAAFVE
+335 RYSCTEEFVK
-347 TWTDYNWH
+347 TWSEYNWW
-355 QWNVQ
+355 QWEQ
-360 GATLDGIFWYNHF
+360 GATMDGIFWYNTY
-373 KKSHHWTDFQ
+373 KKSNHWTDFQ
-383 MKSEYPGSAEEAF
+383 MKSEYPTTAEEAF

-403 FTDDLLSWLHKNV
+403 FTDDLLSWLRKYIRA
-416 KEPKFIGDIRGDA
+416 PKFIGDIRGDA
-429 TVGEKI
+429 TVGEKV
-435 MDNVR
+435 MDNVK

-455 IHPTDNNVEGKK
+455 IQPTDNVPQGKK
-467 VKNRFVV
+467 VKNRFIA
-474 TVDVGGRGHRADWS
+474 TVDVGGRGYKADWS
-488 VISVFDRISM
+488 VISVFDRIST

-536 VIESNTYETKN
+536 VIESNTYDTKN

-561 YTVLDT
+561 FTVLDT
-567 LAGIYENLYRRR
+567 LGGIYDNLYRRR
-579 TAPDNT
+579 TAPD
-585 KDKPTRHIG
+585 KPQDKELRKIG
-594 WHMNKQTKYLAY
+594 WHMNKQTKYMAY

-611 RIREGD
+611 RLREGD

-652 TTAVGCYIAFGGM
+652 TTAVGCYISFGSM
-665 EPVKI
+665 PPVKI
-670 IEDAPRRTPSVRH
+670 VEDTIHKVTSTVRSR
-683 THTGGESTF
+683 TGGEATF

>member
-1 MPTDRETIKAMIR
+1 MQLKSKEEVKAILR
-14 EDRERRRKYFRVYD
+14 EDKKRWRRYFRKYD
-28 PVRGD
+28 PIRGD
-33 PQGEV
+33 STGEV
-38 VPRSKFEIDGVE
+38 VPRGALMIDGE
-50 YNVPTE
+50 GYWVPE
-56 MLSDPFVK
+56 QMLGDPFV
-64 AFVRYKGASGL
+64 AAYIEHGGAEGL
-75 LKATGQYDTEENR
+75 LNATGQPDNEENR
-88 HLVTENL
+88 QAITTHLFE
-95 MNLRLKYDFEFTAAT
+95 LRLKYDFEFCAAT
-110 TIKIQDKETKRAI
+110 TLQIQDKETKQMI
-123 PLILNE
+123 PLFLNE

-141 RLAGVPIRVL
+141 RLAGKPIRVL

-172 RYWFENWHSCIVAL
+172 RYWFTNWHSCIVAL

-197 YKNLIAKLPRW
+197 YKNLISKLPRW
-208 SDPVSFKRF
+208 CDPVTFKRF
-217 EGTELIRIM
+217 EGTELIRII

-231 RVQIGSAQK
+231 RIQIGSAQK

-263 KEARGDDVAMAL
+263 QEAKGDDVAMAL
-275 YSTVPDVQGT
+275 YSTVPDVPGT

-313 GTIGIRP
+313 KADGIRP
-320 VFVAWFVDA
+320 VFVPWFVDS
-329 RYTRHY
+329 RYTKSVQDKYHN
-335 LDRYPSTAAFVE
+335 TADFLE
-347 TWTDYNWH
+347 TLTDYNFW
-355 QWNVQ
+355 QIEQ
-360 GATLDGIFWYNHF
+360 GATLDGIFWYNRF

-383 MKSEYPGSAEEAF
+383 MKSEYPTTAEEAF

-403 FTDDLLSWLHKNV
+403 FTDDLLSWLHKNIRQ
-416 KEPKFIGDIRGDA
+416 PKFIGDIRGDA
-429 TVGEKI
+429 TVGEKVMENI
-435 MDNVR
+435 K
-440 LYPNDA
+440 LYPNDS
-446 LQTEVLKIW
+446 LTSEVLKIW
-455 IHPTDNNVEGKK
+455 IMPGENTPEGKV
-467 VKNRFVV
+467 VKNRFIV
-474 TVDVGGRGHRADWS
+474 TVDVGGRGYKADWS
-488 VISVFDRISM
+488 VISVFDRLSM

-522 KAAQIAH
+522 KAAQIAAF
-529 YYDDALL
+529 YEDALL
-536 VIESNTYETKN
+536 VIESNTYDTKN

-567 LAGIYENLYRRR
+567 LGGIYENLYRRR
-579 TAPDNT
+579 TKPDST
-585 KDKPTRHIG
+585 RDRETRHIG
-594 WHMNKQTKYLAY
+594 WHMNKQTKYMAY

-611 RIREGD
+611 RLREGD

-652 TTAVGCYIAFGGM
+652 TTAVGCYIAFGSM
-665 EPVKI
+665 PPVKI
-670 IEDAPRRTPSVRH
+670 MEAVSRETAPAVRSKM
-683 THTGGESTF
+683 GGESTF